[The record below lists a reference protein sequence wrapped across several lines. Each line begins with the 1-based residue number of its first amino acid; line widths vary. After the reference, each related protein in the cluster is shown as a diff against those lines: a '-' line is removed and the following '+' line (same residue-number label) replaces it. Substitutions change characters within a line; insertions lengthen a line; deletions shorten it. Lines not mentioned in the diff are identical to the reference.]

1 MSVRR
6 DTLAKQE
13 KLSVRRDT
21 RGDTSVKIPIPLAN
35 IAGSV
40 GELLNTI
47 HNDMFVRAKKN
58 HDSHLIAVTNWDDF
72 VPALDNKCII
82 AIPWCDAESC
92 EEDIKE
98 RSGRA

>member
-6 DTLAKQE
+6 DTC
-13 KLSVRRDT
+13 
-21 RGDTSVKIPIPLAN
+21 VKNPISLAN
-35 IAGSV
+35 IGGSV
-40 GELLNTI
+40 DELLNTI
-47 HNDMFVRAKKN
+47 HNDMFASAKKI